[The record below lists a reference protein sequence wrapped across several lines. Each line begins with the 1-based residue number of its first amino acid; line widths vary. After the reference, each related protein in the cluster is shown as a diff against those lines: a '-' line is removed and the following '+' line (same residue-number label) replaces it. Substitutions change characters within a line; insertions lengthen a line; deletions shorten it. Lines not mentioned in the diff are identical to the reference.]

1 MRGTDPVCVPD
12 TPCASQG
19 FLSSVSAVLVE
30 GVASSFSQVENGHG
44 RTLKIY
50 IKLFLNVL
58 SDCIDHK

>member
-12 TPCASQG
+12 TPCPSQG

-30 GVASSFSQVENGHG
+30 EVASRVSQVESGHG
-44 RTLKIY
+44 HTLKIY

-58 SDCIDHK
+58 SDGIDHK